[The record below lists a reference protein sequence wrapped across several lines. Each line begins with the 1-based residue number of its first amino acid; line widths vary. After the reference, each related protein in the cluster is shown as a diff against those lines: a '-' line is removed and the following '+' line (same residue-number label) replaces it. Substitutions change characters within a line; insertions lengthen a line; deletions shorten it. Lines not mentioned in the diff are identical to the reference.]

1 VNSYT
6 LELPVAIEAVQRAA
20 RLCVA
25 VRATLVTGVPQEKAD
40 HSPVT
45 IADYGAQ
52 ALACELLRSHFP
64 DDAIVGEEDAAV
76 LRQPEQA
83 AYLAQVTAYVQ
94 QQLPAATPQQ
104 VCDWI
109 DWGHGSVAAR
119 YWTLDPI
126 DGTKGF
132 VRRDQ
137 YAVALA
143 LVENGVVQLGVLA
156 CPALPLVLDTPDGPV
171 GALFV
176 AVRGAGTQVAAL
188 GGGEL
193 VPVSTHPAIRRFA
206 ESVEASHSDQG
217 RQEAL
222 ARALGIE
229 APPIRMDSQVKY
241 GLLARGDAA
250 LYLRLPSPK
259 APDYREKIWD
269 HAAGSIIVEEAGGR
283 VSDMYGQPLDWAG
296 GAIMQHNRGVVATR
310 GVDHDRVIALLTK
323 EAQ

>member
-193 VPVSTHPAIRRFA
+193 VPVSTHPAIR
-206 ESVEASHSDQG
+206 
-217 RQEAL
+217 
-222 ARALGIE
+222 ALGIE